1 MVNASIHHNEGGH
14 SFIMSTSDANLE
26 YKQIR
31 YFLLLILIN
40 PYLHFECRYL
50 INTVGHGY
58 FYSLATAK

>member
-1 MVNASIHHNEGGH
+1 
-14 SFIMSTSDANLE
+14 MSTSDANLE